1 MYEGQQKGFVA
12 RTRSRTG
19 HLDSSETNF
28 LGQLRLIISTN
39 ISVSGPARHTLR
51 MSTFLHTKIFENI
64 RESWQCSRL
73 RRARILL
80 ALTDMSVT
88 IWHHERK
95 KLCRRTPTLLKFM
108 ISKRR
113 SLPFEIALTISQGAA
128 LSNVGT
134 PRSREKRQAGRSCR
148 WHERMQTA
156 HKWQVA
162 YPPPPK
168 AMSV

>member
-1 MYEGQQKGFVA
+1 MYEGQQEGFVA

-19 HLDSSETNF
+19 HLDSSETKF

-39 ISVSGPARHTLR
+39 ISVSGPTTHTLK
-51 MSTFLHTKIFENI
+51 MSAFLHTKIFENI
-64 RESWQCSRL
+64 RGSWQRSKL
-73 RRARILL
+73 YHARILL

-88 IWHHERK
+88 IWRHERK

-113 SLPFEIALTISQGAA
+113 SLPFEIASTISQGAA
-128 LSNVGT
+128 SSNVGT
-134 PRSREKRQAGRSCR
+134 PRSREERQAGWSCR
-148 WHERMQTA
+148 WHERTQTA
-156 HKWQVA
+156 HEWQVA